1 MSLYLPTWIIKR
13 MLRNP
18 MGDCFAD
25 VMLKPF
31 DANALDRVTDRR
43 VKWILFTERWRR
55 ATEPY
60 IRIFKLTGD
69 VIRGRYW
76 QPFKK
81 VRGNTDPAS
90 GGGSGAAGQPAAQFA
105 YSAGTFP
112 PAGPGGVSQATMP
125 PTSSVP
131 AFEDAGI
138 RAGEVVAYRN
148 WILKDGI
155 LHSVFQRGFRWMP
168 GDIVEGDAAGGDGIH
183 AFKSVLLMAEY
194 GAQTDGDIVV
204 TGTVELWGEVY
215 EHERGYRASKAAI
228 KTIDN
233 SHEYDAKALRKLY
246 GLTRSRKKKVK

>member
-1 MSLYLPTWIIKR
+1 M
-13 MLRNP
+13 
-18 MGDCFAD
+18 
-25 VMLKPF
+25 
-31 DANALDRVTDRR
+31 TDRR

-60 IRIFKLTGD
+60 IRIFKLAGEFA
-69 VIRGRYW
+69 RGRYW

-81 VRGNTDPAS
+81 VRSDPDPAS
-90 GGGSGAAGQPAAQFA
+90 GGGSGAAGQPVAQFTFNTGF
-105 YSAGTFP
+105 AGTGQPATSSGGITQPPGFP
-112 PAGPGGVSQATMP
+112 PPV
-125 PTSSVP
+125 
-131 AFEDAGI
+131 FEDAGI

-155 LHSVFQRGFRWMP
+155 LHSVFQRTFRWMP
-168 GDIVEGDAAGGDGIH
+168 GEIVEGDAAGGDGIH

-194 GAQTDGDIVV
+194 GAQTGGDIVV

-233 SHEYDAKALRKLY
+233 SHEYDAKALRRLY
-246 GLTRSRKKKVK
+246 GLNRRRKNIK